1 MRKIAFDDQREKLA
15 YLLDNHVP
23 VLIYHGIFDMIIPI
37 SSTLRTINNTN
48 WKRRDQWMTKER
60 NPYYY
65 TNENG
70 IRELMGYNQSGGG
83 LDFVLV
89 LNSGHMVPI
98 DQPSW
103 SLKILEDFI
112 INSQSVTRNRRDL
125 NSDAGEKLILFA
137 FLVCQM
143 SCQSVKMIVV
153 VAFKNSTNEVQ
164 TFLSSS

>member
-48 WKRRDQWMTKER
+48 WKRRDQWMTRER
-60 NPYYY
+60 NPYYH

-125 NSDAGEKLILFA
+125 NLNVSSGDFQKNMNKLLKYSGET
-137 FLVCQM
+137 
-143 SCQSVKMIVV
+143 CQSILAHGTTV
-153 VAFKNSTNEVQ
+153 
-164 TFLSSS
+164 

>member
-1 MRKIAFDDQREKLA
+1 
-15 YLLDNHVP
+15 
-23 VLIYHGIFDMIIPI
+23 
-37 SSTLRTINNTN
+37 
-48 WKRRDQWMTKER
+48 MTKER

-125 NSDAGEKLILFA
+125 NSNVSSGDFQKNMNKLKMKYSGETY
-137 FLVCQM
+137 
-143 SCQSVKMIVV
+143 QSVLVHGTTV
-153 VAFKNSTNEVQ
+153 
-164 TFLSSS
+164 

>member
-48 WKRRDQWMTKER
+48 WKRRDQWMTRER

-65 TNENG
+65 TNANG

-125 NSDAGEKLILFA
+125 NSDAGDFQKNMNKLKMKYSGEK
-137 FLVCQM
+137 
-143 SCQSVKMIVV
+143 CQSNLAPGTVLYRKI
-153 VAFKNSTNEVQ
+153 S
-164 TFLSSS
+164 FLNFMF

>member
-1 MRKIAFDDQREKLA
+1 
-15 YLLDNHVP
+15 
-23 VLIYHGIFDMIIPI
+23 
-37 SSTLRTINNTN
+37 
-48 WKRRDQWMTKER
+48 MTTER

-112 INSQSVTRNRRDL
+112 INSSQSKNRNRRDL
-125 NSDAGEKLILFA
+125 NPDTNVSSGDFQKHINELKKKYLGDE
-137 FLVCQM
+137 
-143 SCQSVKMIVV
+143 
-153 VAFKNSTNEVQ
+153 VAQ
-164 TFLSSS
+164 